1 MKSFR
6 RRGMGFRVLHAAIGK
21 QVNFSVTSFVER
33 QSQNFKADR
42 AECKY
47 YGTTEIVCSSPRR
60 TKM

>member
-1 MKSFR
+1 
-6 RRGMGFRVLHAAIGK
+6 MGFRVLHAAIGK